1 MHCHLKPCAWHCQS
15 GLERMGALRV
25 LYLSNNKVK
34 EWPEVE
40 RLAANGAL
48 AELVLM
54 GNPLVPVPG
63 TDEYRYEV

>member
-1 MHCHLKPCAWHCQS
+1 
-15 GLERMGALRV
+15 MGALRV